1 MQPPLPGLTWQAE
14 VHKMIHT
21 FGAQIP
27 EEAAR
32 EIIAYRKAH
41 YAVETRRD

>member
-27 EEAAR
+27 EEAAK
-32 EIIAYRKAH
+32 EIIAYLKAH